1 MVANKEIKS
10 LENSVVELTVTIE
23 KDAVKKEYDELLKK
37 YSKSAHIKGFRKGK
51 VPAAVLERKF
61 GEGLVTESGFNMIE
75 KSLEEILK
83 DIEKKPLPYS
93 QPALKDEEDLK
104 ITLDNDLVFTVTY
117 ETYPEVKLGEYK
129 GFEIEIP
136 EVKLSAEDEKRELK
150 RYQDQNAIV
159 SEKKGGKAAKDNVV
173 TLNYAEL
180 DENDN
185 IIPDTT
191 REDFTFTVGTGYN
204 YYKFDEEVI
213 GMKKDEEK
221 IIEKEYADDF
231 EYKELAGKKVKLKIT
246 VTSVKSK
253 KLPELDDELA
263 QDISEKYKTL
273 DDLKKDIK
281 ERQQEMIDNKLKTVK
296 QEKFLEK
303 IIENSEVDPP
313 SAMINAELDNQW
325 NNFLYQFGGDE
336 KKVLEILAM
345 QNKTKEDL
353 LEEWKPF
360 SEKTVKGQL
369 LISKIGEEEKVEASD
384 EELEEEIKAQS
395 AQSGMSEEDFKNY
408 LEQNHMKEY
417 VRLSLKERKTYD
429 LVMESCK
436 FKKGEKIKFLDFI
449 QTNY

>member
-1 MVANKEIKS
+1 MVTNKEIKT

-37 YSKSAHIKGFRKGK
+37 YSKTAHMKGFRKGK
-51 VPAAVLERKF
+51 VPSEVLERKF

-75 KSLEEILK
+75 KSLEEVLK
-83 DIEKKPLPYS
+83 DAEKKPLPYS
-93 QPALKDEEDLK
+93 QPSLKDEDDLK

-117 ETYPEVKLGEYK
+117 ETYPEVKLGDYK

-136 EVKLSAEDEKRELK
+136 EVKITAEDEKRELK
-150 RYQDQNAIV
+150 KYQDQNALV
-159 SEKKGGKAAKDNVV
+159 TEKRGGKIAKDNII
-173 TLNYAEL
+173 TINYAEL

-185 IIPDTT
+185 VIDGTN

-204 YYKFDEEVI
+204 YYKLDDDVI

-221 IIEKEYADDF
+221 IIEKEFPEDF
-231 EYKELAGKKVKLKIT
+231 EYSELAGKKAKVKVT

-253 KLPELDDELA
+253 KLPEIDDELA

-281 ERQQEMIDNKLKTVK
+281 KRQEGMIESKLKALK
-296 QEKFLEK
+296 QEKLLEK
-303 IIENSEVDPP
+303 IIENSEVNPP
-313 SAMINAELDNQW
+313 ASMVNSELENQW

-336 KKVLEILAM
+336 SKVLEILTM
-345 QNKTKEDL
+345 QNKSKDDML
-353 LEEWKPF
+353 AEWRPF

-369 LISKIGEEEKVEASD
+369 LISKIGDEEKIEPTD

-395 AQSGMSEEDFKNY
+395 AQSGMSEEDFKKY
-408 LEQNHMKEY
+408 IEQNNMTEY
-417 VRLSLKERKTYD
+417 VRLSLKERKTYEMLLD
-429 LVMESCK
+429 NCK
-436 FKKGEKIKFLDFI
+436 FKKGDKIKFLDFI